1 MSRPAHDARQ
11 LVDVRIVQ
19 LARLH
24 WALRSQ
30 ATRVE
35 SAMRW
40 FSTAAA
46 SPSVHVATPARV
58 PVSAAERPALPAEDA
73 PAAHGATRRLHIVVS
88 ESRELRMEVEDRM
101 DTPAPAIGRS
111 HRLAS

>member
-1 MSRPAHDARQ
+1 MPCLADEARQ
-11 LVDVRIVQ
+11 LVDQRIVQ

-40 FSTAAA
+40 FATTEAPPPV
-46 SPSVHVATPARV
+46 PSPARV
-58 PVSAAERPALPAEDA
+58 PASTPEMLVLPAQDA
-73 PAAHGATRRLHIVVS
+73 RAAHGTTRRLHVVVS
-88 ESRELRMEVEDRM
+88 ESREVRMEVEDRM
-101 DTPAPAIGRS
+101 DAPAPAIGRP

>member
-1 MSRPAHDARQ
+1 MARPADEARQ
-11 LVDVRIVQ
+11 LVDQRIVQ

-30 ATRVE
+30 AARVE

-40 FSTAAA
+40 FAATEAAPPEPVAAPARAAA
-46 SPSVHVATPARV
+46 STPEKLV
-58 PVSAAERPALPAEDA
+58 LPAED
-73 PAAHGATRRLHIVVS
+73 PPTMHGTIRRLHVVVS
-88 ESRELRMEVEDRM
+88 ESRELRVEVEDRM
-101 DTPAPAIGRS
+101 HAPAPEIGRP

>member
-1 MSRPAHDARQ
+1 MARLADEARQ
-11 LVDVRIVQ
+11 LVDQRIVQ

-40 FSTAAA
+40 FAATDAPPPVPAAA
-46 SPSVHVATPARV
+46 SAHVPASTP
-58 PVSAAERPALPAEDA
+58 EKLMLPAQGA
-73 PAAHGATRRLHIVVS
+73 RAAHATIRRLHVVVS
-88 ESRELRMEVEDRM
+88 ESREVRMEVEDRM
-101 DTPAPAIGRS
+101 DAPAPAIGRS

>member
-1 MSRPAHDARQ
+1 MARPAEEARQ
-11 LVDVRIVQ
+11 LVDQRIVQ

-40 FSTAAA
+40 FAATEA
-46 SPSVHVATPARV
+46 APSVPVAPPARV
-58 PVSAAERPALPAEDA
+58 PASTPEKLLLPAEDP
-73 PAAHGATRRLHIVVS
+73 PAAHGRTRRLHIVLS
-88 ESRELRMEVEDRM
+88 ESREVRVEVEDRM
-101 DTPAPAIGRS
+101 HAPAPTIGRPY
-111 HRLAS
+111 RLAS

>member
-1 MSRPAHDARQ
+1 MAHPADEARE
-11 LVDVRIVQ
+11 LVDQRIVQ

-35 SAMRW
+35 SAMRS
-40 FSTAAA
+40 F
-46 SPSVHVATPARV
+46 
-58 PVSAAERPALPAEDA
+58 SAAEAPPMTVPAPARAPASIAEALVLPAED
-73 PAAHGATRRLHIVVS
+73 PASMQGTIRRLYVVVS
-88 ESRELRMEVEDRM
+88 ESREVRVEVEDRM
-101 DTPAPAIGRS
+101 HAPAPEIGRP